1 MNKDPAAESDNPLRA
16 RFRAAAAALAG
27 ASTLG
32 NHGPDA
38 GSLLQYLGYDDSD
51 TARARER
58 SRMLRAAAK
67 FQRMFLLSVP
77 DAPGLVFFGGEADP
91 AVLGASHAGQP
102 VGSLAGSGVTPQRA
116 FESCVGEGVE
126 YLSQFHQDA
135 DPIEIGPL
143 AVDRGTQDPHVD
155 AFVSA
160 VLTACNVDQQRP
172 IAFVPARRLSDQAQA
187 WFPAD
192 LCYRRH
198 VSEQDFAAPLKLST
212 GCAAGA
218 TFEMAAL
225 RAVLELIERDA
236 MSLWWRGGRR
246 ARPIAGDSEAG
257 RGAAEL
263 LAQLRQGQHER
274 ECWLLDI
281 TTDVGIPAVAAI
293 SANEDGYGFA
303 FGLGARLSLAEAA
316 SAAIFELCQ
325 VELGQHVVAA
335 KRRESGDAALNESD
349 RRQLRRGTLFDTRN
363 CTLLRPF
370 GEPSGHTPGIP
381 TEAAAA
387 LEYIVGRLVGL
398 KIATYLVDL
407 TRSDFGI
414 PVVRVL
420 APGLQLEPCQ
430 IASQRLAQV
439 ISETGGGAVHT
450 GGITLL

>member
-1 MNKDPAAESDNPLRA
+1 MAGPAGSQAAQFL
-16 RFRAAAAALAG
+16 AAADALSAAPASSNRAPMDGGLLDYLNYRKANAALNDQRG
-27 ASTLG
+27 
-32 NHGPDA
+32 
-38 GSLLQYLGYDDSD
+38 
-51 TARARER
+51 
-58 SRMLRAAAK
+58 RMLRAAAK
-67 FQRMFLLSVP
+67 LRRMFLLPVP

-91 AVLGASHAGQP
+91 TVLGASHAGQP
-102 VGSLAGSGVTPQRA
+102 VGSLAGSGLSPQRA
-116 FESCVGEGVE
+116 FESCVGEGIE
-126 YLSQFHQDA
+126 YLSQFIQDA
-135 DPIEIGPL
+135 DPIEIGPAL
-143 AVDRGTQDPHVD
+143 DRGTQDPQLD

-160 VLTACNVDQQRP
+160 VLTACDVDQRSP

-263 LAQLRQGQHER
+263 LVQLRQGQHER
-274 ECWLLDI
+274 QCWLLDI
-281 TTDVGIPAVAAI
+281 TTDIGIPAVAAI
-293 SANEDGYGFA
+293 SANQDGYGFA
-303 FGLGARLSLAEAA
+303 FGLGARLSVAEAA

-325 VELGQHVVAA
+325 VELGQHVVAR
-335 KRRESGDAALNESD
+335 KRRESGAAALNEND
-349 RRQLRRGTLFDTRN
+349 LRQLRRGTLFDTRN
-363 CTLLRPF
+363 CTLLQPF
-370 GEPSGHTPGIP
+370 GEPGVHTSGIP

-398 KIATYLVDL
+398 GIATYRVDL
-407 TRSDFGI
+407 TRSEFGI

-420 APGLQLEPCQ
+420 TPGLQLEPCL
-430 IASQRLAQV
+430 ITGPRLAQV

-450 GGITLL
+450 GGMPLL